1 MIGVE
6 PIRPQR
12 TLDFESS
19 ASANSATPAYLQLAP
34 LGTKGGNRIW
44 TGDKGFA
51 DLCLTTWLYRHQLTG
66 VAGFEPAHEGVKV
79 LCLTAWLYPN
89 KLKGERWDSN
99 PRMPEPQSGVLTPSP
114 LSPYM
119 AGIVGIEPTPTVLE
133 TVVLPLNYIPIIKNG
148 REWIRTTEPEGADL
162 QSAAFSQTSLPF
174 HNGGAG
180 RNRTADTRSFNPL
193 LYRLSYRAKNYILFS
208 ITVLAGFE
216 PAISCVTGRR
226 DNPYT
231 IGPFKYGGYRVRTC
245 DPLLVRQMLSQ
256 LS

>member
-1 MIGVE
+1 MAIPPQKDQILKNWGSW
-6 PIRPQR
+6 IR
-12 TLDFESS
+12 TS
-19 ASANSATPAYLQLAP
+19 ASRDQNPLPYRLA
-34 LGTKGGNRIW
+34 I
-44 TGDKGFA
+44 
-51 DLCLTTWLYRHQLTG
+51 
-66 VAGFEPAHEGVKV
+66 
-79 LCLTAWLYPN
+79 
-89 KLKGERWDSN
+89 
-99 PRMPEPQSGVLTPSP
+99 PQYG
-114 LSPYM
+114 
-119 AGIVGIEPTPTVLE
+119 
-133 TVVLPLNYIPIIKNG
+133 G